1 MTHAVTTRR
10 AVLGG
15 AAVLCC
21 LLVAACGGSAGPA
34 AAPAARANAAGHG
47 PVATTGGGLA
57 FDGAAGTSS
66 AGTGAASGSKAVQTA
81 GLLPTSESI
90 IYTASLTVRSADVTT
105 AAKRAV
111 AIATAAGGYVAD
123 EHAVSGS
130 PGKPGGTV
138 DLTLK
143 IPVPSYQV
151 ALAQLSSAAIGKQLA
166 LQQQATD
173 VTQQVADVNS
183 LVTSQ
188 QDAIAA
194 LQGLLKHAGSVS
206 GLLQVQQQISND
218 ESDLNSLLAQQR
230 ALDHETTYAT
240 VSMTLVSPRAP
251 VRHHHKAATKHGF
264 LTGLGAGWRALR
276 HAAAWVATALGAALP
291 FLIVLVVL
299 AGIGYASWR
308 RIVRRRTA
316 GPTTP

>member
-1 MTHAVTTRR
+1 MTHPVTTRR

-15 AAVLCC
+15 TAVLCC
-21 LLVAACGGSAGPA
+21 LLVAACGGAGPEA
-34 AAPAARANAAGHG
+34 SPARASAAGHANADYG
-47 PVATTGGGLA
+47 PASLA
-57 FDGAAGTSS
+57 VPGTAGTNSAGAGAAT
-66 AGTGAASGSKAVQTA
+66 GSKTAETA
-81 GLLPTSESI
+81 GLMPTGESI
-90 IYTASLTVRSADVTT
+90 IYTASLTVRSADVAA

-111 AIATAAGGYVAD
+111 AVATAAGGYVAD
-123 EHAVSGS
+123 EQAVSGT
-130 PGKPGGTV
+130 PGKSGGTV

-143 IPVPSYQV
+143 IPVPSYQD
-151 ALAQLSSAAIGKQLA
+151 ALAQLSSPAIGKQLA

-218 ESDLNSLLAQQR
+218 ESNLNSLLAEQR

-240 VSMTLVSPRAP
+240 VSMTLVSPRTPA
-251 VRHHHKAATKHGF
+251 RHHHKAATRRGF
-264 LTGLGAGWRALR
+264 LAGLGAGWRALR
-276 HAAAWVATALGAALP
+276 HAVAWLATALGAALP
-291 FLIVLVVL
+291 FLIVVLVL
-299 AGIGYASWR
+299 AGIGYGSRR
-308 RIVRRRTA
+308 RILRRRAA
-316 GPTTP
+316 GPTA